1 MLTKRWKMQASK
13 EDYAMDTEEKM
24 QIKLQNKTIEILAR
38 IITWGDSKKACE
50 YRNNEQLVEFFNQFG
65 LGDIY
70 HKGLPAPLEYTKEK
84 LKLMNGSDCMVDVI
98 QEAVNPMYYNENS
111 TDSNEAAVAL
121 NEYLIKDGYKLAED
135 YRPCAGAD
143 MDALMDLSV
152 CAPELEPKDFPSGF
166 YDRYYRVDSL
176 RKEAIDIESEV
187 SLSHDFIT
195 EQIQK
200 SKEKL
205 EQKDYD
211 GAITNARSLVESFQ
225 EELIKKAGSEVPKYD
240 GDIGKLY
247 KATKK
252 VLNLD
257 PSQKDLSENLKQ
269 VLSSLN
275 GLVMGIGG
283 LSNKMGDRHA
293 RTYKPERHHAK
304 LAVNSALMFCEF
316 LLDSYEYQQGKKT
329 P

>member
-1 MLTKRWKMQASK
+1 
-13 EDYAMDTEEKM
+13 MDKEEKM
-24 QIKLQNKTIEILAR
+24 QIKLQKKTIEILAR
-38 IITWGDSKKACE
+38 IITWGDSKKAGE
-50 YRNNEQLVEFFNQFG
+50 HRNNKELVDFFNQFG

-70 HKGLPAPLEYTKEK
+70 HKGLPPPLEYTREK
-84 LKLMNGSDCMVDVI
+84 LNLMNGSECMVEVI
-98 QEAVNPMYYNENS
+98 QDAVNPIYYDRDS
-111 TDSNEAAVAL
+111 TESNEMAAAL
-121 NEYLIKDGYKLAED
+121 NEHLIKDGYKLAED
-135 YRPCAGAD
+135 YRECANVD
-143 MDALMDLSV
+143 IDDLIDLSSS
-152 CAPELEPKDFPSGF
+152 APGLEPKDFPNGF

-187 SLSHDFIT
+187 SLSHDFIK

-225 EELIKKAGSEVPKYD
+225 EELIRKAGVELPDYA

-247 KATKK
+247 KTTKK
-252 VLNLD
+252 VMNFD
-257 PSQKDLSENLKQ
+257 SSQKDLSDTLKQ
-269 VLSSLN
+269 VLSGLN
-275 GLVMGIGG
+275 SIMMGIGG

-316 LLDSYEYQQGKKT
+316 LLDSYEYQQGKKN

>member
-1 MLTKRWKMQASK
+1 
-13 EDYAMDTEEKM
+13 MDKEEKM
-24 QIKLQNKTIEILAR
+24 QIKLQKKTIEILAR
-38 IITWGDSKKACE
+38 IITWGDSKKAGE
-50 YRNNEQLVEFFNQFG
+50 HRNNKELVDFFNQFG

-70 HKGLPAPLEYTKEK
+70 HKGLPPPLEYTREK
-84 LKLMNGSDCMVDVI
+84 LNLMNGSECMVEVI
-98 QEAVNPMYYNENS
+98 QDAVNPIYYDRDS
-111 TDSNEAAVAL
+111 TESNEMAAAL
-121 NEYLIKDGYKLAED
+121 NEHLIKDGYKLAED
-135 YRPCAGAD
+135 YRECANVD
-143 MDALMDLSV
+143 IDDLIDLSSS
-152 CAPELEPKDFPSGF
+152 APGLEPKDFPNGF

-187 SLSHDFIT
+187 SLSHDFIK

-225 EELIKKAGSEVPKYD
+225 EELIRKAGVELPDYA

-247 KATKK
+247 KTTKK
-252 VLNLD
+252 VMNFD
-257 PSQKDLSENLKQ
+257 SSQKDLSDTLKQ
-269 VLSSLN
+269 VLSGLN
-275 GLVMGIGG
+275 SIMMGIGG

>member
-1 MLTKRWKMQASK
+1 
-13 EDYAMDTEEKM
+13 MDKEEKM
-24 QIKLQNKTIEILAR
+24 QIKLQKKTIEILAR
-38 IITWGDSKKACE
+38 IITWGDSKKAGE
-50 YRNNEQLVEFFNQFG
+50 HRNNKELVDFFNQFG

-70 HKGLPAPLEYTKEK
+70 HKGLPPPLEYTREK
-84 LKLMNGSDCMVDVI
+84 LNLMNGSECMVEVI
-98 QEAVNPMYYNENS
+98 QDAVNPIYYDRDS
-111 TDSNEAAVAL
+111 TESNEMAAAL
-121 NEYLIKDGYKLAED
+121 NEHLIKDGYKLAED
-135 YRPCAGAD
+135 YRECANVD
-143 MDALMDLSV
+143 IDDLIDLSSS
-152 CAPELEPKDFPSGF
+152 APGLEPKDFPNGF

-187 SLSHDFIT
+187 SLSHDFIK

-225 EELIKKAGSEVPKYD
+225 EELIRKAGVELPDYA

-247 KATKK
+247 KTTKK
-252 VLNLD
+252 VMNFD
-257 PSQKDLSENLKQ
+257 SSQKDLSDTLKQ
-269 VLSSLN
+269 VLSGLN
-275 GLVMGIGG
+275 SIMMGIGG

-316 LLDSYEYQQGKKT
+316 LLDSYEYQQGKKNS
-329 P
+329 